1 MAANKPQGTDRTFQ
15 FSDPAALAGIILFV
29 LVAAW
34 IAWFFAHEE
43 ISAVYVYVR
52 YAELWLLNLMGAFW
66 DLPGI
71 SAVHQ
76 WVQGIC
82 APESSVLLCT
92 RDFSTIEWSEISNS
106 SMVFNG
112 LLLIPLGAWCFRMF
126 RQVDR
131 EHPTIRFT
139 KNHSIQS
146 FARENAQ
153 LYPHLKLFS
162 GLDMVS
168 KPLND
173 PVFGMSLTSRQFAY
187 KHRLIK
193 GWQEMA
199 DEQYV
204 PVLNRDAAHE
214 VLLAQLGRHWTRSAD
229 LTAGETILLSIVL
242 PRVAATDPLM
252 EDSTFEQALA
262 DSDGLIKW
270 CWGHFTPPQTS
281 QKRRGLGKRADKGQE
296 IVEDDYA
303 WLHPEFDLEYP
314 RSVIARYIQHPV
326 VTAIIA
332 KHAFRR
338 TILYAC
344 YIRASALG
352 VFPPADVRWMRFY
365 DRELWYLRSSI
376 GRQVAF
382 AEGGSAVYS
391 HYLYEAKAG
400 CAIVEP
406 QLDKAI
412 NGLEAAMNAFK
423 YVKADKDAYGPID
436 S

>member
-1 MAANKPQGTDRTFQ
+1 MAANKAQGGDRTFQ
-15 FSDPAALAGIILFV
+15 FSDPAALAGIILGV

-52 YAELWLLNLMGAFW
+52 YAELWLLNLVGAFW
-66 DLPGI
+66 DLPVI
-71 SAVHQ
+71 SSVYK
-76 WVQGIC
+76 WVQRMC
-82 APESSVLLCT
+82 SPESGVLLCT
-92 RDFSTIEWSEISNS
+92 RDFSTITWDDISGS

-112 LLLIPLGAWCFRMF
+112 LLLIPLAIWCFRMF

-146 FARENAQ
+146 FAKENAR
-153 LYPHLKLFS
+153 LYPHLRLFS
-162 GLDMVS
+162 GLDLVS
-168 KPLND
+168 KPLDD
-173 PVFGMSLTSRQFAY
+173 PTFGMSLTSRQFAY
-187 KHRLIK
+187 KHRLIN

-199 DEQYV
+199 DGQYV
-204 PVLNRDAAHE
+204 PILDRDAANE
-214 VLLAQLGRHWTRSAD
+214 VLLGQLGRHWTRSAD
-229 LTAGETILLSIVL
+229 LTPGETILLAIAL
-242 PRVAATDPLM
+242 PRVAATDPHM
-252 EDSTFEQALA
+252 DDSTFNQALA

-270 CWGHFTPPQTS
+270 CWGHFTPPEAKKQRK
-281 QKRRGLGKRADKGQE
+281 QEKGVMKE
-296 IVEDDYA
+296 AAGPEEDEYA
-303 WLHPEFDLEYP
+303 WLHPEFDLAYP
-314 RSVIARYIQHPV
+314 RSIIARYVQHPM
-326 VTAIIA
+326 VTAIIS

-365 DRELWYLRSSI
+365 DRELWYLRSSM

-391 HYLYEAKAG
+391 HYLYESKAG
-400 CAIVEP
+400 YAIVEP

-412 NGLEAAMNAFK
+412 TGLEAAMHAFK
-423 YVKADKDAYGPID
+423 YVLADKAAYEAL
-436 S
+436 SA